1 MPHRWIRALEVM
13 EELRSMMQAGRLMEG
28 DRLPA
33 ERDLAREFGV
43 TRPTLRAALEKLKN
57 EKYLTVKRGKRGG
70 WFVTD
75 LSRPKRAWMKIM
87 SRNIEEFED
96 ALDFRIAVEVMASR
110 LAALRRGPEELA
122 MIDNALRA
130 HEVSFEKAV
139 KEAARRHITL
149 KDMYVPKEAPSSELR
164 QAGLEFHEAIA
175 RASRSRRLQEA
186 GRKARAELFQ
196 GGKREMLHDGLLTPT
211 MEDHRAIADAIRR
224 GDAVVASEAM
234 RAHLERAREMLRKT
248 FLAVQ

>member
-1 MPHRWIRALEVM
+1 MPDRRIRAHEVM
-13 EELRSMMQAGRLMEG
+13 EELRSMMQAGRLMER

-33 ERDLAREFGV
+33 ERDLALEFGV
-43 TRPTLRAALEKLKN
+43 TRPTLRAALEQLKT
-57 EKYLTVKRGKRGG
+57 EGYLVVKRGKGGG

-75 LSRPKRAWMKIM
+75 LSKPKSKWIRIM
-87 SRNIEEFED
+87 SRNIEKFED
-96 ALDFRIAVEVMASR
+96 ALDFRIAVEVMAAR

-130 HEVSFEKAV
+130 HEASFEKAV
-139 KEAARRHITL
+139 KEAARRHVTL
-149 KDMYVPKEAPSSELR
+149 KDLYVPKEPTPSDVH
-164 QAGLEFHEAIA
+164 QAGMEFHEAIA

-196 GGKREMLHDGLLTPT
+196 GGKREMLHESLLTPT

-234 RAHLERAREMLRKT
+234 RAHLERAREMLREIL
-248 FLAVQ
+248 LAAQ

>member
-1 MPHRWIRALEVM
+1 MPDKWVRAYEVM

-28 DRLPA
+28 DRLPG
-33 ERDLAREFGV
+33 ERDLALEFGV
-43 TRPTLRAALEKLKN
+43 TRPTLRAALEKLK
-57 EKYLTVKRGKRGG
+57 EEGYLSVKRGKGGG

-75 LSRPKRAWMKIM
+75 LSRPKKAWMKIM

-96 ALDFRIAVEVMASR
+96 ALDFRIAVEVMAAK
-110 LAALRRGPEELA
+110 LAALRRSPEELA
-122 MIDNALRA
+122 MIENALQTQEA
-130 HEVSFEKAV
+130 SFKKAV

-149 KDMYVPKEAPSSELR
+149 KDVYVRKESRPSDVQ
-164 QAGLEFHEAIA
+164 QAGMEFHEAIA

-196 GGKREMLHDGLLTPT
+196 GGKREMLRDGLLTAT

-234 RAHLERAREMLRKT
+234 RAHLERAKEMLRNT
-248 FLAVQ
+248 FLSPK